1 MYASKLQESFSAL
14 QKEEKKKKSVPRI
27 LVSFEIREFCFSW
40 MITYN
45 EKEEIRIQFVKQFT
59 CFLC

>member
-27 LVSFEIREFCFSW
+27 LVSFEIREFCFTL

-45 EKEEIRIQFVKQFT
+45 EKNWQKIKS
-59 CFLC
+59 